1 MSAVRIEAGRQTE
14 EIGMKRLIALAAV
27 SALFLVG
34 CGGGESDDTDPLAGG
49 APAGD
54 AHSTHGGNTDHAGN
68 ATSTCSPS
76 GTTLTLT
83 ASGTKFNTDCLAAPA
98 SQPFKINYDNKDQIA
113 HNIQILESHSAS
125 EALFDAGI
133 ISAGTKTLDV
143 PALKAG
149 TFAFHCKIHPGAM
162 SGTFIVK

>member
-1 MSAVRIEAGRQTE
+1 
-14 EIGMKRLIALAAV
+14 MKKFAALAAV
-27 SALFLVG
+27 SALLFVG
-34 CGGGESDDTDPLAGG
+34 CGGGSDDKTDPLAGG
-49 APAGD
+49 SGTTMAGMEG
-54 AHSTHGGNTDHAGN
+54 HTDHAGN
-68 ATSTCSPS
+68 ATSDCSPS

-98 SQPFKINYDNKDQIA
+98 GQAFKINYDNKDSIT

-125 EALFDAGI
+125 EALFDAGLI
-133 ISAGTKTLDV
+133 PQGMKTLDV

-162 SGTFIVK
+162 SGTFVVK

>member
-1 MSAVRIEAGRQTE
+1 
-14 EIGMKRLIALAAV
+14 MKRLIALAAV

-34 CGGGESDDTDPLAGG
+34 CGGGDSDDADPLAG
-49 APAGD
+49 APATGMD
-54 AHSTHGGNTDHAGN
+54 EHAGHTDHAGN
-68 ATSTCSPS
+68 ATSDCSPS

-98 SQPFKINYDNKDQIA
+98 GQAFKINYENKDQVT

-125 EALFDAGI
+125 EALFDAGLI
-133 ISAGTKTLDV
+133 PNGTKTLDV

-149 TFAFHCKIHPGAM
+149 TFAFHCKIHPGQM
-162 SGTFIVK
+162 SGTFVVK

>member
-1 MSAVRIEAGRQTE
+1 
-14 EIGMKRLIALAAV
+14 MKRLVALAAM
-27 SALFLVG
+27 SALLLVG
-34 CGGGESDDTDPLAGG
+34 CGGGDSDDSDPLAGG
-49 APAGD
+49 GAAQED
-54 AHSTHGGNTDHAGN
+54 HSAHTDHAGN
-68 ATSTCSPS
+68 VTSTCSPS

-98 SQPFKINYDNKDQIA
+98 GQAFKINYDNKDQVA

-125 EALFDAGI
+125 EALFDAGLI
-133 ISAGTKTLDV
+133 TNGTKTLDV

-149 TFAFHCKIHPGAM
+149 TFAFHCNFHPGAL

>member
-1 MSAVRIEAGRQTE
+1 
-14 EIGMKRLIALAAV
+14 MKRLVALAAV
-27 SALFLVG
+27 SALILVG
-34 CGGGESDDTDPLAGG
+34 CGGSGDDTDPLAGG
-49 APAGD
+49 SATTMAGMEQ
-54 AHSTHGGNTDHAGN
+54 AGGT
-68 ATSTCSPS
+68 TSTCSPA

-98 SQPFKINYDNKDQIA
+98 GQAFKINYDNKDQIT

-125 EALFDAGI
+125 EALFDAGLI
-133 ISAGTKTLDV
+133 PNGLKTLDV

-162 SGTFIVK
+162 SGTFVVK

>member
-1 MSAVRIEAGRQTE
+1 
-14 EIGMKRLIALAAV
+14 MKRLIALAAV

-34 CGGGESDDTDPLAGG
+34 CGSESDDTDPLAGG
-49 APAGD
+49 PPAND
-54 AHSTHGGNTDHAGN
+54 HAHADHAGN
-68 ATSTCSPS
+68 PTSTCTPS

-98 SQPFKINYDNKDQIA
+98 NQAFKINFDNKDQVT

-125 EALFDAGI
+125 EALFDAGLVP
-133 ISAGTKTLDV
+133 SGLKTLDV

-149 TFAFHCKIHPGAM
+149 TFAFHCKIHPGQM
-162 SGTFIVK
+162 SGTFVVK

>member
-1 MSAVRIEAGRQTE
+1 
-14 EIGMKRLIALAAV
+14 MKRLIALAAV

-34 CGGGESDDTDPLAGG
+34 CGGGETDDTDPLAGG
-49 APAGD
+49 APQDQHAG
-54 AHSTHGGNTDHAGN
+54 HTDHAGN
-68 ATSTCSPS
+68 VTSHCEPA

-98 SQPFKINYDNKDQIA
+98 SQAFKINFDNKDQLT

-125 EALFDAGI
+125 EALFDAGLVP
-133 ISAGTKTLDV
+133 AGLKTLDV

>member
-1 MSAVRIEAGRQTE
+1 MSAARIEAGRQTE

-34 CGGGESDDTDPLAGG
+34 CGGGDSDDTDPLAGG
-49 APAGD
+49 APAGED
-54 AHSTHGGNTDHAGN
+54 HSGHTDHAGN
-68 ATSTCSPS
+68 ATSHCEPS

-98 SQPFKINYDNKDQIA
+98 SQPFKINYDNKDQIT

-125 EALFDAGI
+125 EALFDAGLI
-133 ISAGTKTLDV
+133 PAGTKTLDV

>member
-1 MSAVRIEAGRQTE
+1 
-14 EIGMKRLIALAAV
+14 MKRLVALAAI

-34 CGGGESDDTDPLAGG
+34 CGGGDSDNTDPLAGG
-49 APAGD
+49 GATQDEHAG
-54 AHSTHGGNTDHAGN
+54 HTDHAGN
-68 ATSTCSPS
+68 ATSNCSPS

-98 SQPFKINYDNKDQIA
+98 NQAFKITYDNKDSLT

-125 EALFDAGI
+125 EALFDAGLVPT
-133 ISAGTKTLDV
+133 GLKTLDV

-162 SGTFIVK
+162 SGTFVVK

>member
-1 MSAVRIEAGRQTE
+1 
-14 EIGMKRLIALAAV
+14 MKRLVALAAV

-34 CGGGESDDTDPLAGG
+34 CGGGGDSDDTDPLAGG
-49 APAGD
+49 GAAVEDPHA
-54 AHSTHGGNTDHAGN
+54 AHTDHAGN
-68 ATSTCSPS
+68 ATSDCSPS

-98 SQPFKINYDNKDQIA
+98 SQAFKINFDNKDQTT

-125 EALFDAGI
+125 EALYDAGLVP
-133 ISAGTKTLDV
+133 AGVKTLDV

-149 TFAFHCKIHPGAM
+149 TFAFHCKIHPGQM

>member
-1 MSAVRIEAGRQTE
+1 
-14 EIGMKRLIALAAV
+14 MKRLVALAAI

-54 AHSTHGGNTDHAGN
+54 DHAGHTDHAGN
-68 ATSTCSPS
+68 ATSSCSPS

-83 ASGTKFNTDCLAAPA
+83 ASGTKFNTDCLAAPVGQA
-98 SQPFKINYDNKDQIA
+98 FKINFDNKDQLT

-125 EALFDAGI
+125 EALFDAGNVT
-133 ISAGTKTLDV
+133 AGAKTLDV

-149 TFAFHCKIHPGAM
+149 TFAFHCKFHPGQM

>member
-1 MSAVRIEAGRQTE
+1 MR
-14 EIGMKRLIALAAV
+14 RLVAAAV
-27 SALFLVG
+27 LAISLVG
-34 CGGGESDDTDPLAGG
+34 CGGGGDDETDPLAGG
-49 APAGD
+49 SGSGTTMPAGMD
-54 AHSTHGGNTDHAGN
+54 HGGN
-68 ATSTCSPS
+68 ATSTCSPA

-98 SQPFKINYDNKDQIA
+98 NQAFKINYDNKDQLT

-125 EALFDAGI
+125 EAVFDGGLIPAGM
-133 ISAGTKTLDV
+133 KVLDV

-162 SGTFIVK
+162 SGTFVVK

>member
-1 MSAVRIEAGRQTE
+1 
-14 EIGMKRLIALAAV
+14 MKRLVAVAAV

-34 CGGGESDDTDPLAGG
+34 CGGESDDTDPLAGG
-49 APAGD
+49 GPAAQDQHAG
-54 AHSTHGGNTDHAGN
+54 HTDHAGN
-68 ATSTCSPS
+68 ATSSCSPS

-98 SQPFKINYDNKDQIA
+98 SQAFKINFDNKDSVT

-125 EALFDAGI
+125 EALFDAGLVP
-133 ISAGTKTLDV
+133 AGLKALDV

-149 TFAFHCKIHPGAM
+149 TFAFHCKIHPGQM